1 MTLMQALR
9 RRRRLLALDQL
20 SHDLFMP
27 GLEVPLEVPR
37 LRDDLRAFARERT
50 VRGLE
55 LLDGARA
62 HVTKECEVK
71 QNHRVPVVLAA
82 LEGAT

>member
-9 RRRRLLALDQL
+9 RRRRLLALDLALDQL

-27 GLEVPLEVPR
+27 GLEVPL

-62 HVTKECEVK
+62 HVTKECEVN

-82 LEGAT
+82 REGAT